1 VTWRPLALAGALAAV
16 GAAGTL
22 AVGAALGMGGP
33 EILHLAALLLPAA
46 LVTVA
51 AAVAARPLL
60 ARASFAQGLVAVA
73 MIAAVVGMANLWVL
87 AELMFVSAHDATLV
101 AVLLLYSVGAGVGAA
116 LVLARTSVRAV
127 ARLGRT
133 AGELADGHLQA
144 RVGSLEAGPELQH
157 LAGTLDAMAHR
168 LQASIERERSLE
180 TRRRDLV
187 TAASHDLRT
196 PLAGLR
202 AMVEA
207 IEEGVVEDPP
217 TIRRYLGEIRRSVE
231 TLAGLVD
238 DLFELTQ
245 LDAGAIEAEV
255 ERARLADVV
264 RSAVGACRAQATEKG
279 LMLEEHLDGT
289 GDALCSP
296 RLVRVLQNLLQNAI
310 RHTPADG
317 TVRIEARRR
326 DGVIE
331 ITVEDEGEGI
341 PSELRERVFEP
352 FWRGNAARS
361 TPGSGL
367 GLALAQRIVQTLGGE
382 IGIEAGTERGARFRV
397 LIPAGA

>member
-1 VTWRPLALAGALAAV
+1 MTWRPLALAGAVAAV

-22 AVGAALGMGGP
+22 ALGAVLGMGGS
-33 EILHLAALLLPAA
+33 EIVHLAALLLPAA
-46 LVTVA
+46 VVTVA
-51 AAVAARPLL
+51 ASVATRPLL
-60 ARASFAQGLVAVA
+60 SRTSFAQGLVAVA
-73 MIAAVVGMANLWVL
+73 VIAAAVGMANLWVL

-101 AVLLLYSVGAGVGAA
+101 SVLLLYSVGAGVGAA

-133 AGELADGHLQA
+133 AGALADGDLQA
-144 RVGSLEAGPELQH
+144 RVGSLEAGPELQR
-157 LAGTLDAMAHR
+157 LAGTLDAMAQR

-180 TRRRDLV
+180 TQRRDLV

-207 IEEGVVEDPP
+207 IEDGVVDDPP

-231 TLAGLVD
+231 TLSGLVE

-245 LDAGAIEAEV
+245 LDGGAIEAET

-264 RSAVGACRAQATEKG
+264 RSAVGACRAQATQKG
-279 LMLEEHLDGT
+279 LVMEEQLDGT
-289 GDALCSP
+289 GEELCSP

-310 RHTPADG
+310 RHSPAQG
-317 TVRIEARRR
+317 TVRIEARL
-326 DGVIE
+326 GETALE
-331 ITVEDEGEGI
+331 IAVEDDGQGI
-341 PSELRERVFEP
+341 PSELRDRVFEP
-352 FWRGNAARS
+352 FWRGDIARS

-367 GLALAQRIVQTLGGE
+367 GLALARRIVETLGGE
-382 IGIEAGTERGARFRV
+382 ITVEPGTDRGARFRV

>member
-1 VTWRPLALAGALAAV
+1 MTWRPLALAGAVAAV

-22 AVGAALGMGGP
+22 AVGAALGMGGS
-33 EILHLAALLLPAA
+33 EIVHLTTLLLPAA

-51 AAVAARPLL
+51 ASVAARPLL
-60 ARASFAQGLVAVA
+60 ARTSFAQGLVAVA
-73 MIAAVVGMANLWVL
+73 LIAAFVGVANLWVL

-101 AVLLLYSVGAGVGAA
+101 SVLLLYSVGAGLGAA
-116 LVLARTSVRAV
+116 LVLARSSVRAV

-133 AGELADGHLQA
+133 AGELADGNFDA
-144 RVGSLEAGPELQH
+144 RVGSLEAGPELQQ
-157 LAGTLDAMAHR
+157 LAGTVDAMAHR

-180 TRRRDLV
+180 IRRRDLV

-207 IEEGVVEDPP
+207 IEDGVIDDPP
-217 TIRRYLGEIRRSVE
+217 TIRRYVGEIRRSVE
-231 TLAGLVD
+231 TLAELVD

-245 LDAGAIEAEV
+245 LDAGAIEAET

-264 RSAVGACRAQATEKG
+264 RSAVGACRAQATQKG
-279 LMLEEHLDGT
+279 LVLEEHLDGT
-289 GDALCSP
+289 GEALCSP

-310 RHTPADG
+310 RHSPADG
-317 TVRIEARRR
+317 KVRIDARRTETAL
-326 DGVIE
+326 E
-331 ITVEDEGEGI
+331 IAVEDDGQGI
-341 PSELRERVFEP
+341 PSELRDRVFEP
-352 FWRGNAARS
+352 FWRGDAARS

-367 GLALAQRIVQTLGGE
+367 GLALARRIVETLGGE
-382 IGIEAGTERGARFRV
+382 ISVEPGADRGSRFRV
-397 LIPAGA
+397 LVPAG

>member
-22 AVGAALGMGGP
+22 AVGAALGMGGS

-46 LVTVA
+46 VATVTAALV
-51 AAVAARPLL
+51 ARPLL

-73 MIAAVVGMANLWVL
+73 VIAVAVGVANLWVL

-101 AVLLLYSVGAGVGAA
+101 AILLLYSVGAGVGAA

-127 ARLGRT
+127 ARLGET
-133 AGELADGHLQA
+133 ASELADGDLQA

-157 LAGTLDAMAHR
+157 LARTLDAMAQR
-168 LQASIERERSLE
+168 LQVSLERERSLE

-207 IEEGVVEDPP
+207 IEDGVVDDPP

-231 TLAGLVD
+231 ILAGLVD

-245 LDAGAIEAEV
+245 LDAVAIDAEV
-255 ERARLADVV
+255 ERARLADVI

-279 LMLEEHLDGT
+279 LMLEEHIDGT
-289 GDALCSP
+289 GEALCSP
-296 RLVRVLQNLLQNAI
+296 RLVRVLQNILQNAI

-326 DGVIE
+326 DSAIE
-331 ITVEDEGEGI
+331 ITVKDDGEGI
-341 PSELRERVFEP
+341 PAELRERVFEP
-352 FWRGNAARS
+352 FWRGDAARS

-367 GLALAQRIVQTLGGE
+367 GLALARRIIETLGGE
-382 IGIEAGTERGARFRV
+382 ITIEDGTERGARFRV